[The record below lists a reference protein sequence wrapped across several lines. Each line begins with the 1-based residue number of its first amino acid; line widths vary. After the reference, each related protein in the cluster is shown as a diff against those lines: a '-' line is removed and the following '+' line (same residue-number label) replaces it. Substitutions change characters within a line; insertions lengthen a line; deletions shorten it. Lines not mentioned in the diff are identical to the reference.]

1 MSEASSL
8 TESVAGKPSPITA
21 WLARSSPRVFAT
33 YAIIAAFSTYFCMY
47 AFRKPFTAGVF
58 DGTYDVPGLGELKWK
73 IILVVSQ
80 ILGYTVSKFAGI
92 KIVSEM
98 SPARRGLAII
108 ALIAVAEAALGL
120 FAVTPAPWSAIWLF
134 ANGIPLGMIWG
145 LVFGFLEGRRTTEAL
160 GAGLS
165 ASFIVASGAVKT
177 VAVWVM
183 GWGAVEVAPGKFGP
197 GVVSEE
203 AMPFVVGLMF
213 FPPLL
218 FFVFMLS
225 RLPPPSAQDEALRVR
240 REPMN
245 GADRKR
251 FFMAFLPG
259 LLVLT
264 ALHFFLTALRTIRDD
279 FGADIWRELGFG
291 TKPEIMTWSE
301 LPVALG
307 VLIGLGALMRIKDNR
322 QALLVMQGLMAVGAV
337 LVGLVTLG
345 HEAGVVSHEAWMIL
359 IGLGLYLAYVPFGAM
374 LFDRLIAATGWIG
387 TAGFMIYVTDSIG
400 YLGSVSLTLYKDLG
414 AAKLSWVEFLTGMCY
429 ATSLICT
436 AAFLFAIVYFARR
449 TRPAPTTP
457 GVRIATS

>member
-1 MSEASSL
+1 VSS
-8 TESVAGKPSPITA
+8 SPITA
-21 WLARSSPRVFAT
+21 WLARSGPHVFAT

-58 DGTYDVPGLGELKWK
+58 EGEYDVPGLGELKWK
-73 IILVVSQ
+73 VILVVSQ

-98 SPARRGLAII
+98 SPARRGLAIVV
-108 ALIAVAEAALGL
+108 LIAAAEGALGL

-177 VAVWVM
+177 VAIWVM
-183 GWGAVEVAPGKFGP
+183 GWG
-197 GVVSEE
+197 VSEA
-203 AMPFVVGLMF
+203 AMPFVVGLLF

-225 RLPPPSAQDEALRVR
+225 RLPPPSAEDERLRVR

-251 FFMAFLPG
+251 FFVAFWPG

-264 ALHFFLTALRTIRDD
+264 ALHFVLTALRTIRDD

-291 TKPEIMTWSE
+291 AKPEIMTWSE
-301 LPVALG
+301 IPVAIG
-307 VLIGLGALMRIKDNR
+307 VLIGLGALMRVKDNR
-322 QALLVMQGLMAVGAV
+322 KALLIMQGLMCVGAL

-345 HEAGVVSHEAWMIL
+345 HDAGVVSHEAWMIL

-414 AAKLSWVEFLTGMCY
+414 ASGLSWTEFLTSMSY
-429 ATSLICT
+429 ATSVVCT
-436 AAFLFAIVYFARR
+436 VAFLFAIVYFARR
-449 TRPAPTTP
+449 TRPLPFRPPPT
-457 GVRIATS
+457 AS